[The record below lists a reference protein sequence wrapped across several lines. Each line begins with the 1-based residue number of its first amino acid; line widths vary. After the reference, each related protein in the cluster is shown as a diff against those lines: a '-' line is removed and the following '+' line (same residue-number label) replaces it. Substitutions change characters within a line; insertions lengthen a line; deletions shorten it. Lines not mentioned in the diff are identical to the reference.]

1 MQPRPRRR
9 HRRPVVRVRPR
20 RLGLQTGPITEKSI
34 LPDALPSS
42 APRCASRR
50 PVSSRCARWSPVT
63 PATRCCCNDRP
74 RRPRTPARRSSTA
87 RSPRTCGRSTSSWRT
102 PAAHGSPA
110 GLRHSPT
117 SVEPRSLQGR
127 ATSPCRPHLAAS
139 RVTCARHPPPVRW
152 GSRKTGALGWHDGL
166 TIQGS
171 RHAATALLPVHP
183 SMIGSKHLARPIRR
197 PQVCTPPRSRADA
210 DPLTGELQARVSAPG
225 HQPGGH
231 PHVTPAVRPPDGG
244 PRCVRVARVGKPA
257 GGRASRRRA
266 GGASPL
272 PDRGRA
278 RPG

>member
-1 MQPRPRRR
+1 MQPTPRRR

-50 PVSSRCARWSPVT
+50 PVSSQCARWSPVT
-63 PATRCCCNDRP
+63 PVTRCCCNDRP
-74 RRPRTPARRSSTA
+74 RRPRTPARRSYTA

-117 SVEPRSLQGR
+117 SVERRSLQGR

-152 GSRKTGALGWHDGL
+152 GSPNTGALGRHDGL
-166 TIQGS
+166 TI
-171 RHAATALLPVHP
+171 HAACKFRQLCSL
-183 SMIGSKHLARPIRR
+183 S
-197 PQVCTPPRSRADA
+197 
-210 DPLTGELQARVSAPG
+210 
-225 HQPGGH
+225 
-231 PHVTPAVRPPDGG
+231 TPA
-244 PRCVRVARVGKPA
+244 
-257 GGRASRRRA
+257 
-266 GGASPL
+266 
-272 PDRGRA
+272 
-278 RPG
+278 